1 MPRPVVPSLAPPR
14 ASSRA
19 WSSSRWI
26 GRIRQTFS
34 AIVSASGLTPTPF
47 ATMVSIS
54 SSSAQGSTTTPLP
67 ITESLPPRTTPDG
80 SRLSLYSTPSTTS
93 VWPALWPPWKRTTTS
108 ARLESQSTILPL
120 PSSPHWEPTTATLP
134 TG

>member
-1 MPRPVVPSLAPPR
+1 
-14 ASSRA
+14 
-19 WSSSRWI
+19 
-26 GRIRQTFS
+26 
-34 AIVSASGLTPTPF
+34 
-47 ATMVSIS
+47 MVSIS
-54 SSSAQGSTTTPLP
+54 SSNAQGSTTTPLP

-80 SRLSLYSTPSTTS
+80 SRLSLYWTPSTTS
-93 VWPALWPPWKRTTTS
+93 VWPALCPPWKRTTTS